1 MPSHDSCCVPGCTNQ
16 KNFCKWGL
24 FANEDGEIVR
34 KRLCGAE
41 GKGGCK
47 NTSTVCKE
55 LSFHWFPA
63 KKELRRTWIIKI
75 RRDCTP
81 VTPNTCVCGVHFDG
95 GRRRDTLSIPTTFI
109 WSKPVKKRLSRASSA
124 AGTLTDSELDM
135 EVDQGWDSQ
144 HCIFCRHCIA

>member
-1 MPSHDSCCVPGCTNQ
+1 MPSHDSCYMPGCTNQ

-24 FANEDGEIVR
+24 FASEGGEIVR

-55 LSFHWFPA
+55 LSFHRFPA
-63 KKELRRTWIIKI
+63 NKELRRTWIVII

-81 VTPNTCVCGVHFDG
+81 VTPKHA
-95 GRRRDTLSIPTTFI
+95 
-109 WSKPVKKRLSRASSA
+109 RLRCP
-124 AGTLTDSELDM
+124 L
-135 EVDQGWDSQ
+135 
-144 HCIFCRHCIA
+144 